1 MPTQQ
6 AATPNADNPATQWSH
21 RHLVGIEP
29 LSADEVR
36 ILLRKAQG
44 YEGVSTSRALP
55 KRQDLSGKVV
65 VNLFYED
72 STRTRA
78 SFRLAA
84 SRLSAD
90 VLDMSASGSSVS
102 KGETL
107 VDTAKNIEAMGVDI
121 VVCRHSQSGAAIQL
135 AQHIDC
141 SIVNAG
147 DGQHEHPTQALLD
160 AYTIA
165 KRLGKDQDFDFTGM
179 TVAIVGDIGH
189 SRVARSNVHCLTKL
203 GAKVVLVGPPTLLPG
218 SFEGLDCEMCHD
230 LDEVLPRIDVINM
243 LRVQFERLAG
253 PAFPSQRE
261 YTTLYGLTAAR
272 MRQAKSDLVVMH
284 PGPMNRGLEI
294 ESAVADGPNS
304 VILDQVANGLAVRMA
319 TLSLVAGQ

>member
-1 MPTQQ
+1 MPYQETPV
-6 AATPNADNPATQWSH
+6 ATSTWTH

-29 LSADEVR
+29 LSAHEVR
-36 ILLRKAQG
+36 TLLLKAKS

-55 KRQDLSGKVV
+55 KNADLHGKVV

-107 VDTAKNIEAMGVDI
+107 VDTARNIEAMGVDI
-121 VVCRHSQSGAAIQL
+121 IVCRHSQSGAAIQL
-135 AQHIDC
+135 AQHTGC
-141 SIVNAG
+141 AIVNAG

-165 KRLGKDQDFDFTGM
+165 RRLGRDNDFDFSGLTI
-179 TVAIVGDIGH
+179 AIVGDIGH
-189 SRVARSNVHCLTKL
+189 SRVARSNVHCLIKL
-203 GAKVVLVGPPTLLPG
+203 GAEVILVGPPTLLPG
-218 SFEGLDCEMCHD
+218 SFEGLDCEMSHK
-230 LDEVLPRIDVINM
+230 LDDILPRVDVVNM
-243 LRVQFERLAG
+243 LRVQFERLSG

-261 YTTLYGLTAAR
+261 YTTLYGLTTTR
-272 MRQAKSDLVVMH
+272 MQQAKADLVVMH
-284 PGPMNRGLEI
+284 PGPINRGLEI
-294 ESAVADGPNS
+294 ESAVADGSNS

-319 TLSLVAGQ
+319 TLALVAGQ

>member
-1 MPTQQ
+1 MPTPQ
-6 AATPNADNPATQWSH
+6 TSPPALVDPHHSWRH

-36 ILLRKAQG
+36 TILCKAQS

-55 KRQDLSGKVV
+55 KNADLHGKVV

-107 VDTAKNIEAMGVDI
+107 VDTARNIEAMGVDI
-121 VVCRHSQSGAAIQL
+121 IVCRHSQSGAAIQL
-135 AQHIDC
+135 ADAIDC
-141 SIVNAG
+141 SVVNAG

-165 KRLGKDQDFDFTGM
+165 KRLKRDDTFDFTGL

-189 SRVARSNVHCLTKL
+189 SRVARSNAHCLAKL
-203 GAKVVLVGPPTLLPG
+203 GAKVVMVGPPTLVP
-218 SFEGLDCEMCHD
+218 STFDGLDCEVSNNFD
-230 LDEVLPRIDVINM
+230 DVLPRVDVVNM

-261 YTTLYGLTAAR
+261 YTTLYGLTTERLAKAR
-272 MRQAKSDLVVMH
+272 PDLVVMH

-304 VILDQVANGLAVRMA
+304 VILDQVSNGLAVRMA
-319 TLSLVAGQ
+319 TLALIAG